1 MSDSLAL
8 ERLDARDA
16 ARRGWIQSPGFDL
29 SFFILSPLA
38 GFALAI
44 LAVQYSVAL
53 PAVLIGASYM
63 IGVPHYLASFAFFLG
78 DENRGY
84 AGRSWLLFYVV
95 PVLICIGVFALYAM
109 QAAHVVFAALFVW
122 NVYHVATQSSGILS
136 LYRRL
141 SGGGAAERILAH
153 RTILLANTAMA
164 FWFID
169 RFPPLWNPMVALH
182 DGLPGLVRVGC
193 LVGAIG
199 YGLAYAREISRR
211 GFPLSVAELGAL
223 GTGVAIFTPYL
234 WVEDSNL
241 ATLAMLTGHF
251 IQYLAIVWLLN
262 RRKYVSSDRS
272 RGQRWLARM
281 SSSWKPVVLFML
293 CAGML
298 FFALDR
304 GSRLLQ
310 VVTVFYALFNA
321 LAFVHFYIDGLIWAF
336 RNPYIRRTVGP
347 FLTLEGHRIR

>member
-8 ERLDARDA
+8 QGVGAQDA
-16 ARRGWIQSPGFDL
+16 ARRGWIHSPGFDL

-44 LAVQYSVAL
+44 LGVQYSLAL

-78 DENRGY
+78 DENR
-84 AGRSWLLFYVV
+84 AHARRFWPLFYVG
-95 PVLICIGVFALYAM
+95 PLLICIGVVALYTM
-109 QAAHVVFAALFVW
+109 QAVHVVFAALFVW

-141 SGGGAAERILAH
+141 SGGGVRERLLAH
-153 RTILLANTAMA
+153 RTILLANAAMA

-169 RFPPLWNPMVALH
+169 RFPPLWDPLVGVH
-182 DGLPGLVRVGC
+182 PGLPDLLRAGFLI
-193 LVGAIG
+193 GALG
-199 YGLAYAREISRR
+199 YGVAYAWEIGRR
-211 GFPLSVAELGAL
+211 PFPLSAAEISCLV
-223 GTGVAIFTPYL
+223 TGILIFTPYL

-241 ATLAMLTGHF
+241 ATVAMLTGHF

-262 RRKYVSSDRS
+262 RRKYEGSDPA

-281 SSSWKPVVLFML
+281 SESWKPVVLFML
-293 CAGML
+293 IVGML
-298 FFALDR
+298 FYALDR
-304 GSRLLQ
+304 GSRVLQ
-310 VVTVFYALFNA
+310 VITVFYAFFNA
-321 LAFVHFYIDGLIWAF
+321 LALVHFYIDGLIWAF